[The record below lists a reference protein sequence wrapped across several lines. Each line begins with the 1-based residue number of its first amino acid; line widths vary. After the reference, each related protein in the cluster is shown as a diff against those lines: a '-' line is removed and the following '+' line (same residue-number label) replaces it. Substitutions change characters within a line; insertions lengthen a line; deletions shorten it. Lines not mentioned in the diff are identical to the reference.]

1 MIDKGSLVPAYI
13 QLKMILSSQI
23 EAGVWKQGECILSER
38 ELSEIYGISRMTI
51 RQALAELVQEGILIK
66 KKGKGTFVSD
76 TKFTQKNIMSFSEI
90 IKEADKK
97 LENVILD
104 FKIINTPKELKS
116 IFNEDKLFF
125 INRNRVVD
133 NEVIANEVI
142 YMPYSLG
149 KTLTRE
155 ELKNSIYKFLESIN
169 QGVSH
174 SESTINSI
182 LCNEENRKLF
192 EINVDLPL
200 LKIDNKVYNYSRR
213 LLFIESAVYRSDKY
227 TLEINISKKRGM

>member
-23 EAGVWKQGECILSER
+23 EAGVWKQGECISSER

-66 KKGKGTFVSD
+66 RKGKGTFVSD

-149 KTLTRE
+149 KTLTRQ
-155 ELKNSIYKFLESIN
+155 ELKNSIYEFLESIN

-182 LCNEENRKLF
+182 LCNEEYRKLF

-227 TLEINISKKRGM
+227 TLEITISKKRGM

>member
-23 EAGVWKQGECILSER
+23 EAGVWKQGECISSER

-51 RQALAELVQEGILIK
+51 RQALAELVQEGVLVK
-66 KKGKGTFVSD
+66 RKGKGTFVSD
-76 TKFTQKNIMSFSEI
+76 AKFTQKNIMSFSEM
-90 IKEADKK
+90 IKESDKT
-97 LENVILD
+97 LENIILD
-104 FKIINTPKELKS
+104 FKVINTPKELKS
-116 IFNEDKLFF
+116 IFNENKLFF

-142 YMPYSLG
+142 YMPYTLG
-149 KTLTRE
+149 KTLTKE
-155 ELKNSIYKFLESIN
+155 ELKHSIYKFLDSIN
-169 QGVSH
+169 QGVSY
-174 SESTINSI
+174 SESIINAI
-182 LCNEENRKLF
+182 LCNEEYRKLF
-192 EINVDLPL
+192 KVNIDLPL

-213 LLFIESAVYRSDKY
+213 LLFIESAIYRSDKY

>member
-23 EAGVWKQGECILSER
+23 EAGVWKQGECISSER

-66 KKGKGTFVSD
+66 RKGKGTFVSD

-155 ELKNSIYKFLESIN
+155 ELKNSIYEFLESIN

-182 LCNEENRKLF
+182 LCNEEYRKLF

-227 TLEINISKKRGM
+227 TLEITISKKRGM

>member
-23 EAGVWKQGECILSER
+23 EAGVWKQGECISSER
-38 ELSEIYGISRMTI
+38 ELSKIYGISRMTI

-66 KKGKGTFVSD
+66 RKGKGTFVSD

-149 KTLTRE
+149 KTLTRQ
-155 ELKNSIYKFLESIN
+155 ELKNSIYEFLESIN

-182 LCNEENRKLF
+182 LCNEEYRKLF

-227 TLEINISKKRGM
+227 TLEITISKKRGM

>member
-23 EAGVWKQGECILSER
+23 EAGVWKQGECISSER

-66 KKGKGTFVSD
+66 RKGKGTFVSD
-76 TKFTQKNIMSFSEI
+76 SKFTQKNIMSFSEI

-149 KTLTRE
+149 KTLTRK

-182 LCNEENRKLF
+182 LCNEEYRKLF

>member
-1 MIDKGSLVPAYI
+1 M
-13 QLKMILSSQI
+13 
-23 EAGVWKQGECILSER
+23 
-38 ELSEIYGISRMTI
+38 
-51 RQALAELVQEGILIK
+51 VQEGILIK
-66 KKGKGTFVSD
+66 RKGKGTFVSD

-142 YMPYSLG
+142 YMLYSLG

-155 ELKNSIYKFLESIN
+155 ELKNSIYEFLESIN

-182 LCNEENRKLF
+182 LCNEEYRKLF

>member
-66 KKGKGTFVSD
+66 RKGKG
-76 TKFTQKNIMSFSEI
+76 K
-90 IKEADKK
+90 
-97 LENVILD
+97 
-104 FKIINTPKELKS
+104 
-116 IFNEDKLFF
+116 
-125 INRNRVVD
+125 
-133 NEVIANEVI
+133 VIANEVI